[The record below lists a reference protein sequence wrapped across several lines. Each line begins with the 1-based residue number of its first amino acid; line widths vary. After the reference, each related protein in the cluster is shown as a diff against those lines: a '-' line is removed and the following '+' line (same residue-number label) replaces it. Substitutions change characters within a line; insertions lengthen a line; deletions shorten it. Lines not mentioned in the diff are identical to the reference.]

1 MISDEKLHTII
12 IMFGF
17 YYFLQILVWHTQTV
31 EPKMKQERRLKALGM
46 ASDPNIEI

>member
-1 MISDEKLHTII
+1 MISDKMLHSKLIK
-12 IMFGF
+12 FGI

-31 EPKMKQERRLKALGM
+31 DPKMKQERRLKALGM